1 MKREFLREFSFLLP
15 VKFAGSCGRCPY
27 KETKGGGFHQTSPFC
42 YAGRRAVFQKGEKI
56 LVGVAHTKR
65 QRAEAF
71 IRPRRFVMQGAGRCF
86 KKARRF
92 LWALPTKK

>member
-56 LVGVAHTKR
+56 LVGVAH
-65 QRAEAF
+65 
-71 IRPRRFVMQGAGRCF
+71 
-86 KKARRF
+86 KKIKF
-92 LWALPTKK
+92 YVDSFCVLMYNNNIWC